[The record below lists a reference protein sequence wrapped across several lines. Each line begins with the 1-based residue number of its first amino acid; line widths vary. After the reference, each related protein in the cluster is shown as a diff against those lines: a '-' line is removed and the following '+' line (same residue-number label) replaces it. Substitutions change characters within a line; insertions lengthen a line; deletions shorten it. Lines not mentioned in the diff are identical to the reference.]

1 MVPANGRGSYS
12 LLGFRPFLGYKL
24 LGFRDYYHRGLC
36 RVSFSAI
43 AGHALT
49 SYLKPLCNFPH
60 CSCPSLYKAPSSQ
73 HISWIRSKTYRSLSS
88 PPWLHSLGAPIPPYL
103 FTKFPRTCWLLGWGL
118 NCTYHLGL
126 ITLHPAPQIPPP
138 PSLIFLFTHYPQV
151 LPHLWLFPIS
161 AVTNI
166 LPQYFPTKLLS
177 HCAFP
182 VSIQH
187 PVVSTQSSSH
197 SKFHSDFKF

>member
-12 LLGFRPFLGYKL
+12 LLGFRLFLGYKL

-88 PPWLHSLGAPIPPYL
+88 PPWLHSLGAPILPYL

-118 NCTYHLGL
+118 SCTYHLGP

-138 PSLIFLFTHYPQV
+138 PSLIFLFTTV
-151 LPHLWLFPIS
+151 LG
-161 AVTNI
+161 
-166 LPQYFPTKLLS
+166 
-177 HCAFP
+177 AFL
-182 VSIQH
+182 
-187 PVVSTQSSSH
+187 TFGSSPSEQ
-197 SKFHSDFKF
+197 

>member
-12 LLGFRPFLGYKL
+12 LLGFRLFLGYKL

-88 PPWLHSLGAPIPPYL
+88 PPWLHSLGAPILPYL

-118 NCTYHLGL
+118 SCTYHLGP

-138 PSLIFLFTHYPQV
+138 HLLYSFLPLSSGPSSPLA
-151 LPHLWLFPIS
+151 LPH
-161 AVTNI
+161 
-166 LPQYFPTKLLS
+166 
-177 HCAFP
+177 
-182 VSIQH
+182 
-187 PVVSTQSSSH
+187 QSSNKYPASIFPH
-197 SKFHSDFKF
+197 QTTVPLRLSRLNLTTCSLYSVFHSLKVSFRF